1 MIAPIASKPFPQT
14 RRHERRMASRPW
26 PKRNLASREQPMR
39 MPSVVNRA
47 HAVSLAAIED
57 EIANGVTHGI
67 GLGLSIAGLVGLI
80 VLTSLH
86 GSIWHIVGCTVYG
99 ASLVVLYTAST
110 LYHAVQHIRAKQ
122 ILRLVDHIA
131 IYLLIA
137 GTYTPFTLVNL
148 RGPWGWTLFGIVWGL
163 AALGA
168 VFKLVYGHG
177 LPWLSLTLYLAM
189 GWVAVIAARPLFD
202 AVPTGCLLWLLGGGL
217 AYTVGTVFYAWD
229 SIRYFHAV
237 WHLFVLAG
245 SALHYCAVIY
255 YVVPFG
261 S

>member
-110 LYHAVQHIRAKQ
+110 LYHAVQHVRAKQ

-131 IYLLIA
+131 I
-137 GTYTPFTLVNL
+137 
-148 RGPWGWTLFGIVWGL
+148 
-163 AALGA
+163 
-168 VFKLVYGHG
+168 
-177 LPWLSLTLYLAM
+177 
-189 GWVAVIAARPLFD
+189 
-202 AVPTGCLLWLLGGGL
+202 
-217 AYTVGTVFYAWD
+217 
-229 SIRYFHAV
+229 
-237 WHLFVLAG
+237 
-245 SALHYCAVIY
+245 
-255 YVVPFG
+255 
-261 S
+261 